1 MGPRV
6 WLCAVLVS
14 LPTPLLAQAA
24 GSLDRPPVIDL
35 HVHTPLAPGSVDES
49 LEALR
54 SRLGRI
60 DSLNIRAVMLTG
72 VPDVLHP
79 WREVLEE
86 HVTVIPG
93 LVFPCIE
100 GRAVMHGRP
109 CFEHGGDWPDMTM
122 LRADIEAGRI
132 QALGEITTQFLGL
145 SPSDSVF
152 EPYFALAEEY
162 DLPIFIHMGPAFP
175 GVAFPGTTN
184 FAVPNYRG
192 VAGNPLLLEDALLK
206 YPGVRVVVVHSGW
219 PRADEMV
226 ITLYQYPQVYAE
238 IGLLQYTDFF
248 PRAEY
253 HAFVERLVRAG
264 FADRILF
271 GSDSG
276 LTSGVEIG
284 IDAVL
289 EADYLTEDEKRAILC
304 DNAARFLRLDE
315 RTCR

>member
-6 WLCAVLVS
+6 WICVALLS
-14 LPTPLLAQAA
+14 LPASLLAQSAQPT
-24 GSLDRPPVIDL
+24 DRPPLIDL
-35 HVHTPLAPGSVDES
+35 HVHTPMTEGPVAES
-49 LEALR
+49 LETLR

-79 WREVLEE
+79 WRDVLEE

-93 LVFPCIE
+93 LLFPCIE

-109 CFEHGGDWPDMTM
+109 CFESGGDWPDMAT
-122 LRADIEAGRI
+122 LRADIEAGRV
-132 QALGEITTQFLGL
+132 QALGEVTTQFLGM
-145 SPSDSVF
+145 SPSDDAF

-162 DLPIFIHMGPAFP
+162 DLPVFVHMGPAFP
-175 GVAFPGTTN
+175 GVAYPGATN
-184 FAVPNYRG
+184 FVVPNYRG
-192 VAGNPLLLEDALLK
+192 AAGNPLLLEDALLRH
-206 YPGVRVVVVHSGW
+206 PGVRVVVVHAGW

-226 ITLYQYPQVYAE
+226 MTLHQYPQVYAE

-264 FADRILF
+264 FADRIVF

-276 LTSGVEIG
+276 LTSGVEVG

-289 EADYLTEDEKRAILC
+289 EADYLTDDEKRAILC
-304 DNAARFLRLDE
+304 DNAARLLRLPE
-315 RTCR
+315 ATCR